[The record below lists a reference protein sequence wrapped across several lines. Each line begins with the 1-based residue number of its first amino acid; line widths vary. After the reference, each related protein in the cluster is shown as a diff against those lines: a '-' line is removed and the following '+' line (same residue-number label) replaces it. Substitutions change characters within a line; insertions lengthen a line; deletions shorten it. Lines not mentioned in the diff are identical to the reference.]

1 MVSLARKTLLH
12 DKARFL
18 STVGAVAFAVSLIL
32 VQIGL
37 FLGVLGKASIPIER
51 ARADIWVTSKK
62 TPTIDFAHPFSENAV
77 LRVRG
82 VPGVARADN
91 LIVTYAPI
99 KLPTGAQENCLVYGL
114 ENFEEWNLPWLVE
127 EGSVR
132 ELNRGLNILM
142 DRSATR
148 RFGPFQVGDYREV
161 VARRF
166 KIIGVTREADSFSTV
181 PILFMSYRNLQGLS
195 ELLDG
200 NSTYI
205 LVRLRPGADAGRVA
219 EEIRRRLPYNDVY
232 SRADWARQSRSYWVT
247 TTGLGVQMG
256 LTVFLGITVGVLTVA
271 LTLYSSALEHVK
283 EFATVKAIGGSS
295 WEICR
300 IIGEQAVI
308 VGLSGYLV
316 GLLLSISLKSLIAKQ
331 AGLGVTVSPHFAVT
345 VLMWTVVLCL
355 AAAMLS
361 FRRLVRIDPMLVLRG

>member
-62 TPTIDFAHPFSENAV
+62 TPTIDFAHPFTENAV

-82 VPGVARADN
+82 VPGVAQADN

-127 EGSVR
+127 EGNVR

-148 RFGPFQVGDYREV
+148 RFGPFRVGDYREV
-161 VARRF
+161 VTRRF

-181 PILFMSYRNLQGLS
+181 PILFMSYRNLQALS

-205 LVRLRPGADAGRVA
+205 LVRLRPGADVGRVA
-219 EEIRRRLPYNDVY
+219 DEIRRRLPYNDVY
-232 SRADWARQSRSYWVT
+232 TRD
-247 TTGLGVQMG
+247 
-256 LTVFLGITVGVLTVA
+256 
-271 LTLYSSALEHVK
+271 
-283 EFATVKAIGGSS
+283 
-295 WEICR
+295 
-300 IIGEQAVI
+300 
-308 VGLSGYLV
+308 
-316 GLLLSISLKSLIAKQ
+316 
-331 AGLGVTVSPHFAVT
+331 
-345 VLMWTVVLCL
+345 
-355 AAAMLS
+355 
-361 FRRLVRIDPMLVLRG
+361 